1 MSSRSSLLW
10 RDLLLRR
17 SFCANDCGM
26 DTTTD
31 LPLLNPSEARVLGC
45 LIEKK
50 ELTPDIYPLTLNAA
64 HAAAN
69 QKTAREPVMALEQM
83 EVHRTLK
90 LLEQKEL
97 VRQVFG
103 SRVERYEHLAA
114 QRFSL
119 TSPQIAILGLLLLRG
134 PQTVSELMARSE
146 RMARFGSVEDLRSE
160 LDMLIGKRPALVQE
174 VGRGPGQ
181 REDRY
186 AHLLSGPVDVSALA
200 AQRGAASQPASDLVA
215 RLEALE
221 EEVAAL
227 RARLDALGA

>member
-1 MSSRSSLLW
+1 MT
-10 RDLLLRR
+10 DL
-17 SFCANDCGM
+17 AV
-26 DTTTD
+26 

-45 LIEKK
+45 PIEKK

-146 RMARFGSVEDLRSE
+146 RMARFGSVDDLRGE

-186 AHLLSGPVDVSALA
+186 AHLLSGPVDVASLA
-200 AQRGAASQPASDLVA
+200 SQRGAASQPASDLVA
-215 RLEALE
+215 RIEALE
-221 EEVAAL
+221 EEIAAL

>member
-1 MSSRSSLLW
+1 M
-10 RDLLLRR
+10 LLRR
-17 SFCANDCGM
+17 LFCANSSAM

-134 PQTVSELMARSE
+134 PQTVNELLARSE
-146 RMARFGSVEDLRSE
+146 RMARFSSVDDLRSE

-186 AHLLSGPVDVSALA
+186 AHLLSGPVDIAALA
-200 AQRGAASQPASDLVA
+200 TQRGATSQPASDFVA
-215 RLEALE
+215 RIEALE

>member
-1 MSSRSSLLW
+1 M
-10 RDLLLRR
+10 
-17 SFCANDCGM
+17 
-26 DTTTD
+26 TD
-31 LPLLNPSEARVLGC
+31 LAVLNPSEARVLGC

-83 EVHRTLK
+83 EVHRALK

-119 TSPQIAILGLLLLRG
+119 TSPQLAILGLLLLRG

-146 RMARFGSVEDLRSE
+146 RMARFGSVDDLRGE
-160 LDMLIGKRPALVQE
+160 LDMLIGKRPALVLE
-174 VGRGPGQ
+174 VGRAPGQ

-186 AHLLSGPVDVSALA
+186 AHLLSGPVDVAALVP
-200 AQRGAASQPASDLVA
+200 QRGATSQPASDLVA
-215 RLEALE
+215 RIEALE